1 MRNSASVGRLLRVE
15 VVAQLLGVHPATI
28 YKVCKAGQ
36 LRHVRI
42 SGAIRVPEEALQAYL
57 AGPLFQPQVDGAGE
71 PTTQEPTK
79 ESK

>member
-1 MRNSASVGRLLRVE
+1 MRNSGPAGRLLRVE
-15 VVAQLLGVHPATI
+15 AVAQFLGVHPATV

-57 AGPLFQPQVDGAGE
+57 AGPLFQPQVGGAGE
-71 PTTQEPTK
+71 PPTPEPTK

>member
-1 MRNSASVGRLLRVE
+1 MRNFAAAGRLLRVE
-15 VVAQLLGVHPATI
+15 VVAQLLGVHPATV

-57 AGPLFQPQVDGAGE
+57 AGPLFQPQVGGEGE
-71 PTTQEPTK
+71 PSTAKPIK
-79 ESK
+79 EKV

>member
-1 MRNSASVGRLLRVE
+1 MRDSAPVGRLLRVE
-15 VVAQLLGVHPATI
+15 AVAQLLGVHPATI

-57 AGPLFQPQVDGAGE
+57 AGPLFQPQVGGAGE
-71 PTTQEPTK
+71 PPTPEPTK
-79 ESK
+79 ETK

>member
-1 MRNSASVGRLLRVE
+1 MRNLAPAGRLLRVE
-15 VVAQLLGVHPATI
+15 VVAQHLGVHPATV
-28 YKVCKAGQ
+28 YKVCKTGQ

-57 AGPLFQPQVDGAGE
+57 AGPLFQPQVGGAGE
-71 PTTQEPTK
+71 PTTREPTK

>member
-1 MRNSASVGRLLRVE
+1 MRNLAAAGRLLRVE
-15 VVAQLLGVHPATI
+15 VVAQLLGVHPATV

-42 SGAIRVPEEALQAYL
+42 SGAIRVLEEALQAYL
-57 AGPLFQPQVDGAGE
+57 AGPLFQPEVGGAGE
-71 PTTQEPTK
+71 PSTPEPKK